1 MSQQNQNNSQN
12 PNRGG
17 NNNQQHNQQP
27 QRSAASQPLTTT
39 LSKLTPISVGYN
51 ITDYQIEEFVLE
63 AFRKAGFEPEAVR
76 LQPYRNAGQSRV
88 NVIAFFNKNDDR
100 IMGRST
106 RNVLPHL
113 VNRID
118 TEGIKLNNKFAEYA
132 AAFAEGDNVVSYT
145 RDKYLLVKLDIFA
158 VIGLMLGAV
167 PEQHFVEISGITNV
181 GKDVVITAFKS
192 TLVKR
197 GKRKG
202 KGDKF
207 SSLI

>member
-1 MSQQNQNNSQN
+1 MSQQNQTQNNSQ
-12 PNRGG
+12 NRGG
-17 NNNQQHNQQP
+17 NNQQQQP
-27 QRSAASQPLTTT
+27 QKSAASQPLTTT
-39 LSKLTPISVGYN
+39 LSKLTPISVGFN
-51 ITDYQIEEFVLE
+51 ITDYQIEEFVSD
-63 AFRKAGFEPEAVR
+63 AFRRAGFEPEAVR
-76 LQPYRNAGQSRV
+76 LQSFHTGGQKRV

-118 TEGIKLNNKFAEYA
+118 TEGIKLNNKFSEYA

-167 PEQHFVEISGITNV
+167 PDQHFVEISGITNV
-181 GKDVVITAFKS
+181 GKDLVVTAFKS
-192 TLVKR
+192 VLVKR